1 MSEPAVAAEISRRFD
16 HALVDEYQ
24 DTNRLQAEI
33 LLVLRPDGS
42 GLTVVGDDAQSI
54 YSFRAAAVR
63 NILHFPGS
71 VSPPAA
77 VIALERNY
85 RSTQPILAA
94 ANAVIAGGERFAK
107 TLYSTKESAELPYLV
122 SAEDEAVQASYVA
135 DHVLEYR
142 ETGIALKR
150 QAVLFRAAH
159 HSDLLEIELGRRN
172 IPFVKYG
179 GLKFLEASH
188 VKDVLA
194 ILRWAENPRDAVAGL
209 RAIQLHPGIG
219 PATARNVIDRLS
231 HEGFAATALARFRPP
246 AAAFA
251 AWPGFCRMIK
261 HLRDVGTPW
270 TGQID
275 QAREWYQ
282 PQLERLY
289 DYAAARAGDLDQL
302 EQIAAG
308 YVTRER
314 FLTELTLDPPDASG
328 AEAGR
333 PQLDEDYLILSTIH
347 SAKGQE
353 WDAVFVL
360 NLVDGC
366 IPSDMASGRP
376 EQIDEERRLL
386 YVAMTRAREHLH
398 LLQPLRFYFTH
409 QHRHDRGHVMAPRSR
424 FLPDEVLGLFTRRTA
439 APNCAADAMPLRPT
453 VPVDISARLRAMW
466 N

>member
-1 MSEPAVAAEISRRFD
+1 MA
-16 HALVDEYQ
+16 
-24 DTNRLQAEI
+24 
-33 LLVLRPDGS
+33 LRPDGS

-63 NILHFPGS
+63 NILDFPHS

-85 RSTQPILAA
+85 RSTQPILDA
-94 ANAVIAGGERFAK
+94 ANAVIAGAGERFAK
-107 TLYSTKESAELPYLV
+107 TLYSRKQSAELPYLV
-122 SAEDEAVQASYVA
+122 SAEDEAAQASYVA
-135 DHVLEYR
+135 DHVLEHR
-142 ETGIALKR
+142 EAGIALNR

-172 IPFVKYG
+172 IPFIKYG
-179 GLKFLEASH
+179 GLKFLEAAH

-209 RAIQLHPGIG
+209 RALQLHPGIG
-219 PATARNVIDRLS
+219 PATARDIIDRHS
-231 HEGFAATALARFRPP
+231 REGFATTALAHFTPP
-246 AAAFA
+246 AAASVP
-251 AWPGFCRMIK
+251 WPEFCHVIER
-261 HLRDVGTPW
+261 LRDAGTPW
-270 TGQID
+270 SGQIGLV
-275 QAREWYQ
+275 REWYQ

-302 EQIAAG
+302 EQIAVG

-314 FLTELTLDPPDASG
+314 FLTELTLDPPAASG

-353 WDAVFVL
+353 WDVVFVL

-366 IPSDMASGRP
+366 IPSDMATGRP

-398 LLQPLRFYFTH
+398 LLQPLRFYL
-409 QHRHDRGHVMAPRSR
+409 DAPASPWPRPCDGAAVALSAGRASR
-424 FLPDEVLGLFTRRTA
+424 ALHPSHPGATRR
-439 APNCAADAMPLRPT
+439 R
-453 VPVDISARLRAMW
+453 
-466 N
+466 